1 MCCKFQELQVRP
13 LKFEEYGDCQISRC
27 PTQRSECPTQRSSFP
42 TQRTRCPTQKSRC
55 PTQGIS
61 TAYQYGGPHA
71 LSFDPTNTYSL
82 LCAVNALK
90 SVKEPRRY
98 PIETSCP
105 DSPRQSS
112 SKSSNSSDSLITPSI
127 SAPIDP
133 CLSHAS
139 GSVQSLPVSEPVQT
153 CSSTSSSQNNS
164 SQEMSQRSS
173 SKGSA
178 QVGAGTNSS
187 ESSENKG
194 SEKKGLTWIE
204 WGWPGTHDPC
214 PFNQKHTVDDVLIRR
229 DEWVGFLIPQECS
242 RGTYP

>member
-1 MCCKFQELQVRP
+1 MYNNGVCCKFQELQVRP
-13 LKFEEYGDCQISRC
+13 LKFGDFGDYQSRC
-27 PTQRSECPTQRSSFP
+27 PTRRSSCPTQR
-42 TQRTRCPTQKSRC
+42 SRC

-61 TAYQYGGPHA
+61 TAYQYGGLND

-90 SVKEPRRY
+90 SVKEPRRC

-112 SKSSNSSDSLITPSI
+112 PCSSSKSSNSSDSVTTPST

-139 GSVQSLPVSEPVQT
+139 GSVQSLPVSEAVQI

-178 QVGAGTNSS
+178 QVGAGTYSSNSS
-187 ESSENKG
+187 EIKG
-194 SEKKGLTWIE
+194 SEKKGLTWID